1 MDALNTKIKN
11 IKTEKALK
19 VRPENIKDGVTIFGI
34 EGTYEGLD
42 TSDAN
47 ATANDIV
54 TGKTAYVN
62 GTKLIGT
69 YTGIVPTG
77 TISITENGTVDVTNY
92 ASADVN
98 VSASGG
104 GNAVF
109 DPSISQLSNIESFL
123 KELDVRDWNYTPSI
137 SNGLNDKFANF
148 QNLQA
153 IKNLSGFNVSSVQ
166 EMKRMCMYLTYLVD
180 IDLSDWNMP
189 NLYTA
194 QFAFTSC
201 PSLSN
206 DSMNSI
212 MKALSTSNVYNA
224 TKTLNNIGFSSTQAQ
239 ICTGLSNWSLLQAK
253 GWTTGY

>member
-34 EGTYEGLD
+34 EGTYEGID
-42 TSDAN
+42 TSDAT
-47 ATANDIV
+47 ATASDILD
-54 TGKTAYVN
+54 GKTAYVD
-62 GTKLIGT
+62 GTKL
-69 YTGIVPTG
+69 TGILVPP
-77 TISITENGTVDVTNY
+77 SP
-92 ASADVN
+92 
-98 VSASGG
+98 SGG